1 MIGTLA
7 AGIGAWK
14 RSTAIRLSLRAKRDE
29 PQAIHLSASS
39 GPLKNL
45 RRHERSARGAE
56 RFLRRLAAD
65 SFRRQTLE
73 DG

>member
-14 RSTAIRLSLRAKRDE
+14 
-29 PQAIHLSASS
+29 
-39 GPLKNL
+39 LKNP